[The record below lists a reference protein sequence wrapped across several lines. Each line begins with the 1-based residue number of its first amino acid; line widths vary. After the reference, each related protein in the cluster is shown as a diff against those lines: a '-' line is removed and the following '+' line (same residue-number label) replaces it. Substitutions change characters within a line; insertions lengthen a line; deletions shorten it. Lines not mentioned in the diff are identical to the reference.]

1 MAATPEAVP
10 STKTVDNQTETTEAD
25 AARELV
31 RMAEGRGPSLTGPDG
46 LLKMLTKTV
55 IETALDEELTGHLGY
70 ERHDAEPRSISRCG
84 MIFGPR
90 SRERSG
96 FFTAI
101 RPMSS
106 SGCAM
111 VLSGGFTCSEVDVLS
126 KPTTETSSGT
136 RSPRHCSSLTT
147 AAPISSLIAKIAVRT
162 GSCCSSSSTPAAP
175 FVEEA
180 AGGGDGRAFSLG
192 HGAEVAALAGLGHVD
207 RSRIPVSRPMRRRP
221 SRSRWRV
228 AS

>member
-1 MAATPEAVP
+1 
-10 STKTVDNQTETTEAD
+10 
-25 AARELV
+25 
-31 RMAEGRGPSLTGPDG
+31 
-46 LLKMLTKTV
+46 
-55 IETALDEELTGHLGY
+55 
-70 ERHDAEPRSISRCG
+70 
-84 MIFGPR
+84 
-90 SRERSG
+90 
-96 FFTAI
+96 
-101 RPMSS
+101 
-106 SGCAM
+106 
-111 VLSGGFTCSEVDVLS
+111 
-126 KPTTETSSGT
+126 
-136 RSPRHCSSLTT
+136 LTT